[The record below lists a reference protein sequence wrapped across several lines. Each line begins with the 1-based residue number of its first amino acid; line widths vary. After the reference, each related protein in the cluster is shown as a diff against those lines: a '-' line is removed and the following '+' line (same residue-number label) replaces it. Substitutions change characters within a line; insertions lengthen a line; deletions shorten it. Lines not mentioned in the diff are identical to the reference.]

1 MRRVLP
7 LFILLACAT
16 AHAGPKDRQSAR
28 ILSGTAAA
36 VAGGVTLAGFVT
48 AKEGEPFNQP
58 VLYTGVGLLMVTP
71 SLGEFYA
78 GQYLTYGMGVRAAAT
93 ALAIY
98 ALRTQVK
105 AVRCDTVGAS
115 YDLACKSFTENA
127 YPLLGVSAIAFVGG
141 VWYDVLDAPDAADR
155 YNRSHG
161 YVVTPTALPGPQGMA
176 PGLVVSGSF

>member
-1 MRRVLP
+1 MRRVVSL
-7 LFILLACAT
+7 LILLACAT
-16 AHAGPKDRQSAR
+16 AHAGPRNREHAR
-28 ILSGTAAA
+28 IMSGTAAA
-36 VAGGVTLAGFVT
+36 VSGAVALAGFVT
-48 AKEGEPFNQP
+48 TKEGEPFNQP

-93 ALAIY
+93 GLAIY

-105 AVRCDTVGAS
+105 AVRCDTVGAN

-127 YPLLGVSAIAFVGG
+127 YPLLGLSAIAFIGG

-161 YVVTPTALPGPQGMA
+161 YVVTLAALPGPQGLA
-176 PGLVVSGSF
+176 PGLMVGGSF